1 MWAAPAR
8 GRKTLRIRLQSGQMT
23 TGCSSFYFRARILNP
38 RPHFIL
44 RLKKGRTA
52 FQAAGGRSPKKKPI
66 RMKMATIARVIQS
79 TFHLEGSSFLSR
91 PNMRQAPFALR
102 YVALYFWEAFENG
115 PRWPTPSAY
124 TRKNSAK
131 IRFYYSRSGGYG
143 QRVCQNREENTAGPR
158 CLERRRYAI
167 IF

>member
-1 MWAAPAR
+1 A
-8 GRKTLRIRLQSGQMT
+8 
-23 TGCSSFYFRARILNP
+23 GCSSFYFRARILNP

-91 PNMRQAPFALR
+91 PNMRQAPFALGF
-102 YVALYFWEAFENG
+102 VALYFWEAFENS
-115 PRWPTPSAY
+115 PPLAY
-124 TRKNSAK
+124 AIGVYAQKNSSK
-131 IRFYYSRSGGYG
+131 ICFYYSRSGGYG
-143 QRVCQNREENTAGPR
+143 QRVCQNRGGKYSGAALP
-158 CLERRRYAI
+158 
-167 IF
+167 